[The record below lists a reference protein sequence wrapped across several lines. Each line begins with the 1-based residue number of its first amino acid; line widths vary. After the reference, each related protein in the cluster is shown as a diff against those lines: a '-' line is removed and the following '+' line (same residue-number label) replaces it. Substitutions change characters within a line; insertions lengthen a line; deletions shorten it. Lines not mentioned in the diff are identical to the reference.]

1 MSVIRSLRAREGGDV
16 RLLAEAVLL
25 HVMVTTGLRIVRY
38 SRLTYLLDCAPP
50 ARHAHASAAAIAWAG
65 GAAARRIGMMTCLA
79 QALVVHTM
87 LRRHGH
93 LSVLRIG
100 VRRDGAA
107 SFEAHAWVE
116 CNGAVVIG
124 ELPEMAAYAVLA

>member
-1 MSVIRSLRAREGGDV
+1 MSRDI
-16 RLLAEAVLL
+16 RLLAEAAFF
-25 HVMVTTGLRIVRY
+25 HVMVKIGLRTVRY
-38 SRLTYLLDCAPP
+38 SRLTYVLDCAPA
-50 ARHAHASAAAIAWAG
+50 ARRARVSVASITRAA
-65 GAAARRIGMMTCLA
+65 GAAARRIGVATCLG

-93 LSVLRIG
+93 AAVLRIG

-116 CNGAVVIG
+116 CNGTVVIG

>member
-1 MSVIRSLRAREGGDV
+1 MNRDFRI
-16 RLLAEAVLL
+16 LAEAAFF
-25 HVMVTTGLRIVRY
+25 HVMVKIGLRAVRY
-38 SRLTYLLDCAPP
+38 SRLTYLLDRAP
-50 ARHAHASAAAIAWAG
+50 AVRHGHASVATITWAG
-65 GAAARRIGMMTCLA
+65 GAAARRIGTTTCLGR
-79 QALVVHTM
+79 ALVVHTM

-93 LSVLRIG
+93 AAILRIG

-116 CNGAVVIG
+116 CNGVVVIG

>member
-1 MSVIRSLRAREGGDV
+1 MSDI
-16 RLLAEAVLL
+16 RLLAEAAFF
-25 HVMVTTGLRIVRY
+25 HVMVKIGLRALRY
-38 SRLTYLLDCAPP
+38 SRLTYILGCAPS
-50 ARHAHASAAAIAWAG
+50 ARHACASVAAITSAG
-65 GAAARRIGMMTCLA
+65 GTAARRIGSATCLGR
-79 QALVVHTM
+79 ALVVHTM

-93 LSVLRIG
+93 AAVLRIG

-107 SFEAHAWVE
+107 PFEAHAWVE